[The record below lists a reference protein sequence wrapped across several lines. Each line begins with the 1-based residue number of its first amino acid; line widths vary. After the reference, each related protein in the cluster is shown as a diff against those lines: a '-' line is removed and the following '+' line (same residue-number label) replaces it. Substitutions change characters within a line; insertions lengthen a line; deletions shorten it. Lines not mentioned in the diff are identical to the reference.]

1 MTCLETSK
9 GLDTCLV
16 QLSGGRASLL
26 DMLTSPM
33 TSLLS
38 GGETG
43 WRYSGEIILGPVE
56 LDYVK
61 ILDKLRTSEVKV
73 LDFQF
78 NPSPS
83 PADSGTETIMIL
95 RTWDPR
101 TWILTIYLTD
111 QRLVL
116 THSSLMLENITGC
129 PHPSLSTP
137 SIPCPPGLESSP
149 LTMSTQV
156 QSTNHSSVVL
166 TLTNHSGSVRRH
178 GGGEDREEDA
188 ASAHLHE
195 DA

>member
-1 MTCLETSK
+1 MEHSEMTCLETSK
-9 GLDTCLV
+9 GPDTCLV

-43 WRYSGEIILGPVE
+43 WRYS
-56 LDYVK
+56 
-61 ILDKLRTSEVKV
+61 
-73 LDFQF
+73 
-78 NPSPS
+78 
-83 PADSGTETIMIL
+83 
-95 RTWDPR
+95 
-101 TWILTIYLTD
+101 D

-116 THSSLMLENITGC
+116 THSSLMLENITGF

-137 SIPCPPGLESSP
+137 STQCPPGMESSP

-156 QSTNHSSVVL
+156 VSTNHSSVLL

-178 GGGEDREEDA
+178 GGGE
-188 ASAHLHE
+188 
-195 DA
+195 